1 MKNKKSTVLFAVFA
15 IILFVIAGI
24 TTGIAI
30 KSGNEYKGTV
40 AAYKLYQNSEINLG
54 GVSLSAQTDSA
65 KKQADEHKNN
75 FKKFFAI
82 SILLYVALIV
92 MLVLLYLN
100 VVKASEIENET
111 KKKE

>member
-15 IILFVIAGI
+15 IFLFVIAGI
-24 TTGIAI
+24 TTGVAI
-30 KSGNEYKGTV
+30 KSGNDYKGTV
-40 AAYKLYQNSEINLG
+40 AAYKLYQKSEFKLG

-65 KKQADEHKNN
+65 KKQADEYKNN

-82 SILLYVALIV
+82 SILLYVALVV

-111 KKKE
+111 KKQE

>member
-24 TTGIAI
+24 TTGVAI
-30 KSGNEYKGTV
+30 KSGNDYKGTV
-40 AAYKLYQNSEINLG
+40 AAYKLYQKSEIKLG
-54 GVSLSAQTDSA
+54 SVSLSAQTDSA
-65 KKQADEHKNN
+65 KKQADEYKNN

-82 SILLYVALIV
+82 SILLYLALVV

-111 KKKE
+111 KKQE